1 MNNDKKIKL
10 VNENGAKK
18 SYARIPDLWHAAMY
32 IEELVQDHP
41 GLADV
46 SEQILEVWHMAHD
59 LKSVAERQGEARITE
74 VSPETPD
81 PIASD
86 LAYVIELAQHRA
98 DMWADVAGGGYV
110 NLDCFHESDADELHN
125 MSEMTGDA
133 VANVSKWFGV
143 NHG

>member
-1 MNNDKKIKL
+1 MNNDHKIKL
-10 VNENGAKK
+10 VNENGAVKQ
-18 SYARIPDLWHAAMY
+18 YARIPDLWHAAMY

-74 VSPETPD
+74 VTAEKPD
-81 PIASD
+81 PIRSD

-98 DMWADVAGGGYV
+98 DMWADVARGEHCD
-110 NLDCFHESDADELHN
+110 LDCFWETNLDEAKN
-125 MSEMTGDA
+125 MSEITGNA
-133 VANVSKWFGV
+133 VAKVSDWFKEV
-143 NHG
+143 K